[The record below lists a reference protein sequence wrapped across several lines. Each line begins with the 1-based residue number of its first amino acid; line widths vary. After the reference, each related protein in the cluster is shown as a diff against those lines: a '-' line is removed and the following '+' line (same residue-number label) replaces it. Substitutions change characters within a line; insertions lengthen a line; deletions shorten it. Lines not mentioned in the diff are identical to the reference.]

1 MSEAVLTGAPGSR
14 RSRRVATLP
23 LRLAWRE
30 LRGGLRGFYVFLGC
44 IALGVAAIAAVQS
57 SASSLAEGLA
67 REGQKMLGGDL
78 VFSLIH
84 READAQ
90 ELQFFQSR
98 GRVSLA
104 ATTRAMART
113 DDGRAA
119 LVELKAVDEQYPLY
133 GAVALDPPSDP
144 KAALAA
150 RDGAFGA
157 AVDPALLA
165 RLGVGVGTR
174 VQIGAATIE
183 LRARLVSEPDKLAGG
198 IAFGP
203 RLLTSEAALRATGLI
218 LPGSLIRW
226 HYRIRLEHP
235 DPEGHAADALAA
247 DAHARFAD
255 AGWEVRTRRN
265 ASPELGRNIG
275 RFTQFLTLVG
285 LTSLLVGGVGVAN
298 AVNSF
303 LDRKRDVIATLKA
316 LGATGNSVF
325 LTCLTQVLLL
335 ALLGIAVGLSV
346 GAALP
351 VLAATMFGSLI
362 PLPVTPSV
370 HPEALVIAFAY
381 GLLTTLAFAV
391 WPLGRAHDI
400 PVSALFRDEVA
411 PVSRMPRA
419 RYVAAAACALAGLAA
434 FAVLVAYDRK
444 VGAVFVGAAAA
455 AFALLRAMAFLLMLA
470 ARRAPRTRSSLL
482 RLVLADIH
490 RPGAVTASIVLALGA
505 GLALVVTL
513 TEIDGNLTREFAA
526 GLPQRAPSF
535 FFLDIQQADAGRFD
549 AFIRQQAPGATFER
563 VPMRRG
569 RIVSVHGVKADELHP
584 PSDVAWVLHSD
595 RGISDAVQ
603 VPPGSRVVAGSWW
616 EADYDGPPLVSIED
630 RIAQGLG
637 LKLGDPLVVNV
648 LGRNV
653 TATVANL
660 RAVDWES
667 LGINFVLVYSPNTF
681 RGAPHADIA
690 TLTYADGGGGTADE
704 AALVK
709 AAAAAFPGVTTVRV
723 KDVLEA
729 VGNLV
734 RNLTWAIRATSG
746 LTIVAAALVLAGAVA
761 TGHRRRVYD
770 AVVLKVLGAVRA
782 RLLALYAL
790 EYLMLGLAT
799 ALFAVAV
806 GSIAAALVV
815 SRVMDM
821 SFEWLPGPALAV
833 ALLAMVLTVALGLFG
848 TWAALSQKPAR
859 VLRHL

>member
-1 MSEAVLTGAPGSR
+1 MSEAVLTGAADAR
-14 RSRRVATLP
+14 RPRWVPTLP

-30 LRGGLRGFYVFLGC
+30 LRGGLRGFYIFLGC
-44 IALGVAAIAAVQS
+44 IALGVAAIAAVGS
-57 SASSLAEGLA
+57 SASSLADGLA
-67 REGQKMLGGDL
+67 REGQVMLGGDV

-90 ELQFFQSR
+90 ELAFLRSR
-98 GRVSLA
+98 GRVSVT
-104 ATTRAMART
+104 ATMRAMART
-113 DDGRAA
+113 DEGQAA
-119 LVELKAVDEQYPLY
+119 LVELKAVDQHYPLY
-133 GAVALDPPSDP
+133 GAAVLDPPSDL
-144 KAALAA
+144 KGVLAA
-150 RDGAFGA
+150 RDGSFGA

-165 RLGVGVGTR
+165 RLGLG
-174 VQIGAATIE
+174 IGARIQVGAAIIE
-183 LRARLVSEPDKLAGG
+183 LRAKLLSEPDKLAGG

-203 RLLTSEAALRATGLI
+203 RLLMSEAALRATGLL
-218 LPGSLIRW
+218 LPGSLVRW
-226 HYRIRLEHP
+226 HYRVRLDDP
-235 DPEGHAADALAA
+235 DPTGHAADALSA
-247 DAHARFAD
+247 DAHGRFGA

-275 RFTQFLTLVG
+275 RFTQFLTLIG

-298 AVNSF
+298 AVKSY

-316 LGATGNSVF
+316 LGATGNGIF
-325 LTCLTQVLLL
+325 LTYLTQVVML
-335 ALLGIAVGLSV
+335 ALLGIVIGLSV

-351 VLAATMFGSLI
+351 LLAMAIFRSLI
-362 PLPVTPSV
+362 PLPMMPAL
-370 HPEALVIAFAY
+370 HPDALALAFAY

-400 PVSALFRDEVA
+400 AVSQLFRDEVA
-411 PVSRMPRA
+411 PAGRMPRV
-419 RYVAAAACALAGLAA
+419 RYVIAAALALAALAA
-434 FAVLVAYDRK
+434 LATLLAYDRK
-444 VGAVFVGAAAA
+444 VAAVFVGAAAA
-455 AFALLRAMAFLLMLA
+455 AFALLRVMAWLVMLA

-490 RPGAVTASIVLALGA
+490 RPGAVTVSVVLALGA

-513 TEIDGNLTREFAA
+513 TEIDGNLVREFAA

-535 FFLDIQQADAGRFD
+535 FFLDIQAGEAGRFD
-549 AFIRQQAPGATFER
+549 GFIRQQAPGATFER

-569 RIVSVHGVKADELHP
+569 RIVSVHGVKTEDLR
-584 PSDVAWVLHSD
+584 PSPDVAWVLHSD
-595 RGISDAVQ
+595 RGITDAAQ

-616 EADYDGPPLVSIED
+616 SADYDGPPLVSVEG
-630 RIAQGLG
+630 RIAAGLG
-637 LKLGDPLVVNV
+637 LGLGDPITVNV

-667 LGINFVLVYSPNTF
+667 LGINFVLVYSPNAF

-690 TLTYADGGGGTADE
+690 TLTYQDGGTTADE
-704 AALVK
+704 GALVK
-709 AAAAAFPGVTTVRV
+709 AVAAAFPSVTTVRV

-734 RNLTWAIRATSG
+734 RSLTWAIRATSS
-746 LTIVAAALVLAGAVA
+746 LTVIAAALVLAGAVA
-761 TGHRRRVYD
+761 TGHRHRVYD

-782 RLLALYAL
+782 RLVALYAL
-790 EYLMLGLAT
+790 EYLLLGLA
-799 ALFAVAV
+799 AAVFAVAL
-806 GSIAAALVV
+806 GSVAAALVV
-815 SRVMDM
+815 IRVMDM
-821 SFEWLPGPALAV
+821 SFEWLPGPAVAV
-833 ALLAMVLTVALGLFG
+833 ALIAMALTVALGLLG

>member
-1 MSEAVLTGAPGSR
+1 MSEAVLTGTPGSR
-14 RSRRVATLP
+14 SSRWAAILP

-44 IALGVAAIAAVQS
+44 IALGVAAIAAVGS
-57 SASSLAEGLA
+57 SASNLAEGLA
-67 REGQKMLGGDL
+67 REGQTILGGDV

-84 READAQ
+84 READPQ
-90 ELQFFQSR
+90 ELQFLRSR
-98 GRVSLA
+98 GRISVA
-104 ATTRAMART
+104 ATMRAMART
-113 DDGRAA
+113 DDGRTA
-119 LVELKAVDEQYPLY
+119 LVEVKGVDAQYPLY
-133 GAVALDPPSDP
+133 GAVALDPPSDL

-157 AVDPALLA
+157 AVDPALLT
-165 RLGVGVGTR
+165 RLGLGVGAR
-174 VQIGAATIE
+174 VHIGAAIIE
-183 LRARLVSEPDKLAGG
+183 LRARLASEPDKLAGG
-198 IAFGP
+198 IALGP
-203 RLLTSEAALRATGLI
+203 RLLMSDAALHATGLV

-226 HYRIRLEHP
+226 HYRVRLADA
-235 DPEGHAADALAA
+235 DPLGRAADALAA
-247 DAHARFAD
+247 DVHARFAE

-275 RFTQFLTLVG
+275 RFTQFLTLIG

-298 AVNSF
+298 AVRSF

-316 LGATGNSVF
+316 LGATGTGIF
-325 LTCLTQVLLL
+325 LTYLIQVLLL
-335 ALLGIAVGLSV
+335 AVLGIAVGLGV

-351 VLAATMFGSLI
+351 LLVGAIFGSLI
-362 PLPVTPSV
+362 PLPITPSV
-370 HPEALVIAFAY
+370 QPEALVVASAY

-411 PVSRMPRA
+411 PATRLPRV
-419 RYVAAAACALAGLAA
+419 RYVAAAACALAALAA
-434 FAVLVAYDRK
+434 LAILLAYDRK

-455 AFALLRAMAFLLMLA
+455 VFALLRAMAFLLMLA

-490 RPGAVTASIVLALGA
+490 RPGAVTASVVLALGA

-526 GLPQRAPSF
+526 GLPPRAPSF
-535 FFLDIQQADAGRFD
+535 FFLDIQQADASRFD
-549 AFIRQQAPGATFER
+549 AFIREQAPGATFER

-569 RIVSVHGVKADELHP
+569 RIVNVHGVKAEDLRP
-584 PSDVAWVLHSD
+584 PPEVAWVLHSD
-595 RGISDAVQ
+595 RGITDAAQ
-603 VPPGSRVVAGSWW
+603 VPPGSRVVAGTWW
-616 EADYDGPPLVSIED
+616 ASDYAGPPLVSIED
-630 RIAQGLG
+630 RIARGLE
-637 LKLGDPLVVNV
+637 LKLGDQIVVNV

-690 TLTYADGGGGTADE
+690 TLTYGDGGGTTADE
-704 AALVK
+704 GALVK

-729 VGNLV
+729 VGSLV
-734 RNLTWAIRATSG
+734 RNLTWAIRATST

-761 TGHRRRVYD
+761 TGHRHRVYD

-799 ALFAVAV
+799 SLFAVAV
-806 GSIAAALVV
+806 GSVAAALVV
-815 SRVMDM
+815 TRVMDM

-833 ALLAMVLTVALGLFG
+833 ALLAMALTVGLGLLG